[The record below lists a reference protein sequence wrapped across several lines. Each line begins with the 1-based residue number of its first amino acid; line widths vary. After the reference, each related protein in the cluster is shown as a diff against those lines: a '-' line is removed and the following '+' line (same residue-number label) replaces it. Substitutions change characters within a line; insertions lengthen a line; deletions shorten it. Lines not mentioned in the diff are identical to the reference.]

1 MKIKCAL
8 IATVVLF
15 TVLFM
20 TDISIRE
27 SDAEIAPESIMGI
40 WSFEGKG
47 DVVQDSTSNGNDG
60 KIVGAKRVAGK
71 EGQGIEFDGT
81 NHVVIPA
88 TETVD
93 DFLDGFTYLLWVK
106 PLGAPSGPHVRLIE
120 RDWHNPNILIGP
132 APDFYGSFIFNGG
145 IDNSAI
151 RGGTWKIEEWTFVAL
166 THYGKTLIMYVDDE
180 KVADLKVGK
189 PDFTQNNDSG
199 SIWLARWKGGPGWDF
214 KGVLDEVAIFNV
226 ALSEADVNAV
236 MTKGLEKVLAV
247 SPTGRLTTTWGKM
260 KMGRTTQ

>member
-93 DFLDGFTYLLWVK
+93 DFLDGVY
-106 PLGAPSGPHVRLIE
+106 I
-120 RDWHNPNILIGP
+120 
-132 APDFYGSFIFNGG
+132 
-145 IDNSAI
+145 SA
-151 RGGTWKIEEWTFVAL
+151 L
-166 THYGKTLIMYVDDE
+166 GKTVRSPFRSTRPPHRTGLAQSKYSHR
-180 KVADLKVGK
+180 
-189 PDFTQNNDSG
+189 SG
-199 SIWLARWKGGPGWDF
+199 TRFLRQFHIQWR
-214 KGVLDEVAIFNV
+214 N
-226 ALSEADVNAV
+226 
-236 MTKGLEKVLAV
+236 
-247 SPTGRLTTTWGKM
+247 R
-260 KMGRTTQ
+260 Q